1 MQCRV
6 NRNHCPDRG
15 HRLGSSDFQP
25 PIIDDCPFYYF
36 PRKHRKIL
44 QRPHWQRFDIPT
56 LESFSSRNQFLGKA
70 STTGSSNWSSTLSHL
85 SNWCFHYSS
94 PDVVLS
100 WPLYSQYG
108 RLSDGAE
115 PLEKFPFAGGVFV
128 DVWVGN
134 YKDRKVAVKALKV
147 SLQSNLGKMRKVEEI
162 W

>member
-1 MQCRV
+1 M
-6 NRNHCPDRG
+6 
-15 HRLGSSDFQP
+15 
-25 PIIDDCPFYYF
+25 
-36 PRKHRKIL
+36 
-44 QRPHWQRFDIPT
+44 
-56 LESFSSRNQFLGKA
+56 
-70 STTGSSNWSSTLSHL
+70 
-85 SNWCFHYSS
+85 
-94 PDVVLS
+94 LS